1 MCTANKVAR
10 YFLRLQTGDAGDA
23 ISNMKLQKL
32 LYYAQG
38 FALAILDKPLF
49 VEDFEKWTY
58 GPVLPVIYEKY
69 KKYEDMAIPR
79 PQGINLKTYQK
90 DEIDLLD
97 EVYFAYGQYSA
108 WALSEMSHLTLPWKN
123 AELGGIITKESMK
136 AFFLT
141 QVKK

>member
-69 KKYEDMAIPR
+69 KKYEDKAIPR
-79 PQGINLKTYQK
+79 PQGINLKTYKK